1 MRRVWWVFRIAVLVA
16 ASYCIFAPGGSH
28 MLQNARADGC
38 DTTVSCIQDNSP
50 ERVCYCPRKT
60 IGGPGCEG
68 CFKRDGETGCGVCS
82 GGPGGP
88 LDQ

>member
-28 MLQNARADGC
+28 TLQNARADGC
-38 DTTVSCIQDNSP
+38 DTSVSCTTNSDGD
-50 ERVCYCPRKT
+50 CYCPRKT

-68 CFKRDGETGCGVCS
+68 CYKRDGTTGCGVCS
-82 GGPGGP
+82 GGPIL

>member
-16 ASYCIFAPGGSH
+16 ALYCIFAPGGSH

-38 DTTVSCIQDNSP
+38 DTSASCTQDSQGS
-50 ERVCYCPRKT
+50 CYCPRVT

-68 CFKRDGETGCGVCS
+68 CFKRNNETGCGVCS
-82 GGPGGP
+82 SGAVINE
-88 LDQ
+88 